1 MVQMRG
7 LPKSDDALIAVA
19 AAEAMAR
26 RWREDI
32 AILQTLKVV
41 RLKDCEE
48 PPIEIVRYLPRADCD
63 V

>member
-1 MVQMRG
+1 MRG

-26 RWREDI
+26 RWREDA
-32 AILQTLKVV
+32 AILQTLTVV
-41 RLKDCEE
+41 NLKDCTE
-48 PPIEIVRYLPRADCD
+48 PPLEIVRYFRGVDRG

>member
-48 PPIEIVRYLPRADCD
+48 PPIEIVRYLPGAGSD